1 MDTEL
6 FSGQWSIHE
15 QASVF
20 VSDDSCLPHLSS
32 SVWQQIHMLSQLLLL
47 AA

>member
-20 VSDDSCLPHLSS
+20 VSDGSCLPHLSS
-32 SVWQQIHMLSQLLLL
+32 LVWQQIHTLAQLLLFT
-47 AA
+47 A